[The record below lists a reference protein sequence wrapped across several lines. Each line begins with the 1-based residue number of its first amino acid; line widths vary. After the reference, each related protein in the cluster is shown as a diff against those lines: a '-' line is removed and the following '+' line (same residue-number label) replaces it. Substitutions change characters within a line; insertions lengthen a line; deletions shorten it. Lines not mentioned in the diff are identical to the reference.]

1 MAAWVQLKQ
10 TGTSKWPGVVSAAIA
25 MSDVKDEI
33 DWEWTG
39 KSLNDAQ
46 TNVWFLGVA
55 NCEWRLAKTSR
66 RHRAQSDGYR
76 LCIAW

>member
-1 MAAWVQLKQ
+1 
-10 TGTSKWPGVVSAAIA
+10 

-39 KSLNDAQ
+39 KDLNDAQ

-55 NCEWRLAKTSR
+55 NCELSEWSCCDMRT
-66 RHRAQSDGYR
+66 
-76 LCIAW
+76 I